1 MGTKGIAGFALA
13 CVLAAAAPAAG
24 AGVLCRK
31 KSGVMFLRD
40 TACRKKE
47 TPVDVGTLLGPLPA
61 RVGAVEASVSTLA
74 ATVGGLAASVNNP
87 VRSCPPDAVRVGESC
102 VDKYEASVW
111 QIAVGNTALI
121 AKVQQGTVTLADLE
135 AGGAVQL
142 GCPSAPWN
150 ATAYPPNF
158 PAGGQWTP
166 VVGSD
171 PPSPGVYAVS
181 IPGVRPS
188 TCIDWFRAAQA
199 CALSAKR
206 LATNREWQDAAAGT
220 PDPGGADDGATTCV
234 TNSPIPAN
242 TGARSACVSKWGA
255 FDMIGNVWEW
265 VTDWADKAQGC
276 PDWTSQTGLAGADLS
291 CFGGPGDSG
300 GTASRSIPGALIRGW
315 DWSGGTNAGVFA
327 VDGGGWPSTPD
338 VNMGFRCAR

>member
-1 MGTKGIAGFALA
+1 MMTKTTVMAGLALA
-13 CVLAAAAPAAG
+13 CALAAAAPAAG

-31 KSGVMFLRD
+31 KSGEIFLRD
-40 TACRKKE
+40 TACKKKE
-47 TPVDVGTLLGPLPA
+47 TAVDVGTLLGPLPA

-74 ATVGGLAASVNNP
+74 ATVGGLAASVSNP
-87 VRSCPPDAVRVGESC
+87 VRSCPPDAVRVGETC

-111 QIAVGNTALI
+111 QIAVANTALI

-150 ATAYPPNF
+150 ATAYPTNF

-166 VVGSD
+166 VFGSD

-181 IPGVRPS
+181 VPGVLPS
-188 TCIDWFRAAQA
+188 TCIDWFQAAQA

-206 LATNREWQDAAAGT
+206 LLTNREWQDAAAGT
-220 PDPGGADDGATTCV
+220 PDPGSADDGATTCV
-234 TNSPIPAN
+234 TNSNPAN

-255 FDMIGNVWEW
+255 FDMVGNVWEW
-265 VTDWADKAQGC
+265 VGDWADEANVGC
-276 PDWTSQTGLAGADLS
+276 TDWTAQTGLPGSDVS
-291 CFGGPGDSG
+291 CYGGNGSG
-300 GTASRSIPGALIRGW
+300 GSNQMPGALLRGGRW
-315 DWSGGTNAGVFA
+315 IDGTDAGVYA
-327 VDGGGWPSTPD
+327 VYASLFPSISNPGF
-338 VNMGFRCAR
+338 GFRCAR